1 MIKGSVWPLP
11 IQPADQITVKI
22 KVHTMIENGGEKETF
37 ELTTFGR
44 YYVKNASGYLQYE
57 ESTEEGPMK
66 TTMKLTEDGILLMR
80 SGSVKMRMLLEEKKQ
95 HRGSYTTPFGELL
108 MITDTKELQHR
119 WNSENSIGTIEVLYD
134 LLIQGSK
141 AGTYKLQIVFEEEK
155 R

>member
-11 IQPADQITVKI
+11 IQPADQIPVKI

-80 SGSVKMRMLLEEKKQ
+80 SGSLKMRMLLEERKQ

-119 WNSENSIGTIEVLYD
+119 WNSESSKGTIEVLYD
-134 LLIQGSK
+134 LSIQGSK

>member
-1 MIKGSVWPLP
+1 MSNS
-11 IQPADQITVKI
+11 PADQIPVKI

-44 YYVKNASGYLQYE
+44 YYVKNESAYLQYE

-66 TTMKLTEDGILLMR
+66 TTMKLTDNGILLMR
-80 SGSVKMRMLLEEKKQ
+80 SGSIKMRMQLEEQMK
-95 HRGSYTTPFGELL
+95 HRGIYTTPFGELQI
-108 MITDTKELQHR
+108 MTDTKELQHR
-119 WNSENSIGTIEVLYD
+119 WNSESSIGTIEVLYH
-134 LLIQGSK
+134 LSIQGSK